1 MPTFRTVHKVAVEAF
16 CVAREAGI
24 AEKGEDEITKAKVA
38 GRLAI
43 AQKKA
48 DIKKISDKD
57 LRAMVATGQKMDA
70 ARREGAPDE
79 GHSR

>member
-1 MPTFRTVHKVAVEAF
+1 M
-16 CVAREAGI
+16 
-24 AEKGEDEITKAKVA
+24 A